1 MALHLVGTLWETVEH
16 ASYNSFTAG
25 EKADIFVY
33 QHLSLADG
41 SAIEG

>member
-1 MALHLVGTLWETVEH
+1 MALHLAGTLWETVEH